1 MTNRKIMEKIY
12 RYIVYF
18 RRGHGSWL
26 VYLMS
31 FANFI
36 VIQYRLLV
44 AHVSFLEAILPSLS
58 AFAIVFFFV
67 YVPLSIFIGRYDIKK
82 ATVPKEAEVGPFFYR
97 PTGKEIKV
105 YYPVW
110 DTILETLEK
119 MAEKEGFKEETQ
131 KIKDARKI
139 LNSWTKKVENI

>member
-1 MTNRKIMEKIY
+1 MTNSKIIERIY

-18 RRGHGSWL
+18 RRGHSSWL

-44 AHVSFLEAILPSLS
+44 DYVSFLETLLPSLT
-58 AFAIVFFFV
+58 AFAIVFFV
-67 YVPLSIFIGRYDIKK
+67 IYTPLSIFIGRYDIKK
-82 ATVPKEAEVGPFFYR
+82 ATVPKEHEVGPFFYR
-97 PTGKEIKV
+97 PTGKETKV

-110 DTILETLEK
+110 DTILQTLEK
-119 MAEKEGFKEETQ
+119 ITEKEGFKEETQ
-131 KIKDARKI
+131 KIKNARKI
-139 LNSWTKKVENI
+139 LDSWTKTGGYT